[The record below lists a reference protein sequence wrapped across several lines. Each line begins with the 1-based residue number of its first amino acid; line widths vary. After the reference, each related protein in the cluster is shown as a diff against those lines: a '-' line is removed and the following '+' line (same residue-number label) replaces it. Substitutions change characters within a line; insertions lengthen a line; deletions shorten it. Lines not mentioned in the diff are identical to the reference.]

1 MSQRVR
7 FEHLIGRQVRN
18 SYGRII
24 GRIEDARIEPEGKDY
39 VITHFLIGP
48 ADQLAQIRAF
58 LGELPTLRSVG
69 IGKERDLRPFPW
81 HWFDWSDPKNPRLT
95 AESGG
100 S

>member
-1 MSQRVR
+1 MAQRVR
-7 FEHLIGRQVRN
+7 FEHLTGKAVRN
-18 SYGRII
+18 PHGRII
-24 GRIEDARIEPEGKDY
+24 GRIEDARIEPDGDDY

-48 ADQLAQIRAF
+48 AERLARFRAF

-69 IGKERDLRPFPW
+69 IGKDKDLRPFPW
-81 HWFDWSDPKNPRLT
+81 HWFDWTDPRRPRLT